1 MKMEDSVS
9 PPQAGAPDWPNT
21 DEDMERLS
29 AAALP
34 LYRALLRLLRC
45 MGYDSRPAMSIAV
58 MDAFAALE
66 HARYGVA
73 LPPDGGE
80 TK

>member
-1 MKMEDSVS
+1 MKMEDSAN
-9 PPQAGAPDWPNT
+9 PPAAGAPSWPNT

-45 MGYDSRPAMSIAV
+45 MGYDSRPATSIAV
-58 MDAFAALE
+58 MDAFAALKD
-66 HARYGVA
+66 ARYGIS
-73 LPPDGGE
+73 LPPRGGE